1 MCLIKRLQ
9 KLFNEFKMRN
19 QLAELKANTN
29 AKINF
34 NNNREK
40 EIHILKVESASS
52 FFFFCLN
59 CVLKVQF

>member
-40 EIHILKVESASS
+40 EIHIL
-52 FFFFCLN
+52 
-59 CVLKVQF
+59 